1 MRKRTIEE
9 INEIYHKSY
18 PYIDVIEFN
27 GYGKKSKL
35 LCHQCGLEWERNY
48 GVHNCPNCSKSAKKI
63 LYKNRYGDKYK
74 EKLSK
79 TNIEILE
86 DYKNNF
92 TPILHRCKS
101 CGYEWYSTPS
111 NILESNRVSCPKCT
125 NKYKM
130 THEEFCEKLENKY
143 PKQFNLHNKFTGLC
157 NNISAT
163 CNCCGTHMNKQAHS
177 LLENGCRVCN
187 ATIANTELFNNRLK
201 EMFDDDIVPIDDYF
215 RANRKMK
222 FYKKSCGHEFVCTPN
237 RLFTRGNCPICNMS
251 IGETRIYYYL
261 RKNNINFISQKTF
274 EDLRG
279 ENHGMLPYD
288 FYLPDHNI
296 LIEFQGEQH
305 ERPIKY
311 FGGEKKFKVQ
321 KIHDQLK
328 RDYAIKN
335 NITLLEIWYWD
346 IKNITD
352 ILNKALG
359 LQLSA

>member
-1 MRKRTIEE
+1 MK
-9 INEIYHKSY
+9 
-18 PYIDVIEFN
+18 
-27 GYGKKSKL
+27 
-35 LCHQCGLEWERNY
+35 
-48 GVHNCPNCSKSAKKI
+48 KKI
-63 LYKNRYGDKYK
+63 DREYGTQD
-74 EKLSK
+74 
-79 TNIEILE
+79 
-86 DYKNNF
+86 
-92 TPILHRCKS
+92 R
-101 CGYEWYSTPS
+101 
-111 NILESNRVSCPKCT
+111 
-125 NKYKM
+125 
-130 THEEFCEKLENKY
+130 
-143 PKQFNLHNKFTGLC
+143 
-157 NNISAT
+157 
-163 CNCCGTHMNKQAHS
+163 
-177 LLENGCRVCN
+177 
-187 ATIANTELFNNRLK
+187 K
-201 EMFDDDIVPIDDYF
+201 EMFDDDIVPVEDYF

-359 LQLSA
+359 SQLSA